1 MVTDLI
7 KIPSVKNL
15 LFRDHLHSYS
25 DSILN
30 ITSQSV
36 IISYQQIDGDWKEI
50 WVRDSPSK

>member
-15 LFRDHLHSYS
+15 LFRDHLNSYS